1 MKYSYVSPITEKTE
15 GRHNMIY
22 KIRAHHGMCF
32 AFFRGKGYSG
42 AFTQNMWEMKE
53 KLNENPEIVLLLG
66 ADDVCACCP
75 NNQNGKCIS
84 ADSGLSSGKAEAYDR
99 QVLACCGLREG
110 MTMRWKDFAESVR
123 THILV
128 PGKREKIC
136 GDCEW
141 SELCR

>member
-1 MKYSYVSPITEKTE
+1 MI
-15 GRHNMIY
+15 NMIY
-22 KIRAHHGMCF
+22 RIRAHHGMCF

-42 AFTQNMWEMKE
+42 AFTQNMWKMKE
-53 KLNENPEIVLLLG
+53 KLNENPEIVLLCG

-75 NNQNGKCIS
+75 CNQSGKCTDT
-84 ADSGLSSGKAEAYDR
+84 DSGLPSGQAEHYDR
-99 QVLACCGLREG
+99 QVLACCGLSEG
-110 MTMRWKDFAESVR
+110 TKMYWNDFAEAVK

-128 PGKREKIC
+128 PGKREEIC